1 MCKSLSCRLADHSIA
16 DPSAWAPNSQCGKNG
31 SSAGKGPCA
40 VPVATETSFLDREA
54 GHHLLGQL
62 RIYYLCRII
71 LWRVRE
77 ISKHPIQQLDM
88 VNVVTRQAAHV
99 TSVVLSTLPAKVGAI
114 HRVAL
119 QAGFIGLRSCP
130 LAWITYVPAASGLST
145 RFSVLFAVRVADLAL
160 SSARIV

>member
-1 MCKSLSCRLADHSIA
+1 MGRALEKGLALFL
-16 DPSAWAPNSQCGKNG
+16 
-31 SSAGKGPCA
+31 
-40 VPVATETSFLDREA
+40 VATETSFLDREA

-77 ISKHPIQQLDM
+77 ISKHSIQQLGM
-88 VNVVTRQAAHV
+88 VNIVARQAAHV
-99 TSVVLSTLPAKVGAI
+99 ASVVLSTLPAKVRAI
-114 HRVAL
+114 HPVAL